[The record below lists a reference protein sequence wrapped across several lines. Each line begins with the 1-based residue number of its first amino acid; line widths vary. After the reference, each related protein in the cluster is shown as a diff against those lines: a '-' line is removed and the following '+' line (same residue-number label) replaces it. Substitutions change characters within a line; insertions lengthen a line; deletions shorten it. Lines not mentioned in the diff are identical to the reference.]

1 MAQNTWRSKPS
12 CCQFCH
18 YILYIVMG
26 ETTKFTSHVSW
37 TVAFCV
43 RRTTFSCSEKDCG
56 KKPDNMCAL
65 CRCTLYFASFGY
77 FEATW
82 QTYLTTIAVSLC
94 AAIVESLP
102 LPIDDNLTVTFI
114 AIAVGM
120 LLLPHWKRNLGELN
134 PGILFDIMSVNLL
147 CLVADLKFILVTP
160 KFGTLPT
167 WSLLAQPLGHWQDLI
182 AGECPKLEKSRTR
195 FLGANVFLLKT
206 CTLQQDIELWII
218 SLKRWANWSCLYT
231 PCGENQLSNHNSIVE
246 RQNFWSSQNSRL
258 QTFSSHYSE
267 LNWLWPFT
275 RRGKHWIFLYCI
287 SLQNVY
293 DFCIYSLTSVVHCS
307 LLWAESLLHSCK
319 DKKIHKVAG
328 TRIIRI

>member
-1 MAQNTWRSKPS
+1 
-12 CCQFCH
+12 
-18 YILYIVMG
+18 MG

-65 CRCTLYFASFGY
+65 CRCILYFASFGY

-82 QTYLTTIAVSLC
+82 QTYLTTIPVSLC

-120 LLLPHWKRNLGELN
+120 LLLPYWKRNLGELN

-182 AGECPKLEKSRTR
+182 AGKCPKLEKSRTR
-195 FLGANVFLLKT
+195 FFGCQCLFVEDLYIAAGHRTMDNLSEKMSKLVLLVHTLWRESAQQSQLDCWEAELLVFT
-206 CTLQQDIELWII
+206 E
-218 SLKRWANWSCLYT
+218 
-231 PCGENQLSNHNSIVE
+231 
-246 RQNFWSSQNSRL
+246 F
-258 QTFSSHYSE
+258 
-267 LNWLWPFT
+267 
-275 RRGKHWIFLYCI
+275 
-287 SLQNVY
+287 
-293 DFCIYSLTSVVHCS
+293 
-307 LLWAESLLHSCK
+307 
-319 DKKIHKVAG
+319 
-328 TRIIRI
+328 